1 MKKKMLVVSYWCGDL
16 PKVSEL
22 HFRSFLFDEN
32 VSYKLYIDTD
42 KSKGVIQS
50 FPAEISWIESM
61 PNLEVKY
68 FSLDELL
75 TKHSIH
81 HFSPWKNTLWMKSI
95 RRILS
100 YVFRNI
106 YQLAMRLRINLDGVK
121 VPGFGSFSS
130 IGHWSFT
137 HAAPFSGLSDHLTYR
152 SDLFRSVIALEF
164 PERDLL
170 YVDVDTCLVKPIIDW
185 DFGLSFASQWGT
197 GNFANTACLFFSS
210 HSQTRHLVAEKL
222 RYKIA
227 AWPWVLYSFKN
238 CKDLGIEIRPIKL
251 FDPAWTPGTLLEGNS
266 AGFFHNQFNVK
277 AIVEEIEENCLLAHW
292 HNQWTSVPEPE
303 SPYVHL
309 LRKYL

>member
-1 MKKKMLVVSYWCGDL
+1 MKIKMLVVSYWCGDL
-16 PKVSEL
+16 PRVSEL
-22 HFRSFLFDEN
+22 HFRSFLSDEN

-42 KSKGVIQS
+42 KSKGLIQS

-61 PNLEVKY
+61 ANLEVKY

-75 TKHSIH
+75 TKHNIH

-100 YVFRNI
+100 YAFRNI

-185 DFGLSFASQWGT
+185 DFGSSFASQWGT

-210 HSQTRHLVAEKL
+210 HSQTRDLVAEKL

-238 CKDLGIEIRPIKL
+238 CKDLVIEIRPIKL
-251 FDPAWTPGTLLEGNS
+251 FDPSWTPGTLLEGNS